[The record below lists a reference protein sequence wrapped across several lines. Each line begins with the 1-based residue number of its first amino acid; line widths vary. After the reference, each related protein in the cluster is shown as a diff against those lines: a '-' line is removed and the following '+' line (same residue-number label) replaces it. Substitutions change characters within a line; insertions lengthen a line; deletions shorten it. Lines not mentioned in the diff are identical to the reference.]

1 MPSISV
7 SDPVTSPRVRFAPSP
22 TGYLH
27 VGGARTAL
35 FNWLFARHFGGTLVL
50 RIEDTDLERST
61 PEMVE
66 GILQGMRWLGLDWDE
81 GPYYQTQRVD
91 LYRSAADKLLESDAA
106 YYCFCS
112 KEDLEQRRKKAAA
125 EGRPPKYEGICRKL
139 YRAEAA
145 SRKAASEAAAVR
157 FAIPQGGST
166 SFNDAVFG
174 KVEFANSE
182 LEDFVLLRSDGNP
195 TYHLSVVADD
205 IDLRI
210 THIIRGA
217 DHISNTPKQA
227 LLYQALGAALPVF
240 AHVPLI
246 LGADKTRLSKRH
258 GATSVMAYSDEGI
271 VPEAFRN
278 FLALLGWTPPEG
290 TSEILGDAELVR
302 LFGVEGISRSNA
314 VFDRAK
320 LDWFNT
326 EYIRAYPAERLLPL
340 IEEEWRKVGLHV
352 EIEDERSSKEG
363 GNGAQRISLSIN
375 DQREPNPAQS
385 GTSTAPHRPN
395 QHDTSPARKRASAA
409 PSGRNQQE
417 TSPDGAKYVS
427 PGHQPWVGGRGD
439 QSPVRT
445 AQDPGRQWLL
455 STIDLLKPRARSLK
469 DFAGSFRAFFT
480 DDFEPDP
487 AAVEKFLK
495 DAQVRQLL
503 VELGKRYAALQD
515 FTEAETETILRDFA
529 AEKGVKAGAL
539 INGARV
545 ALTGQGVA
553 PSLFAVM
560 VALGQPRTAA
570 RLQSVEELAN
580 RVLVRS

>member
-1 MPSISV
+1 LAACLTLVRVGRNIQIGYEGM
-7 SDPVTSPRVRFAPSP
+7 TSLSASPPGIPIKPRVRFAPSP

-35 FNWLFARHFGGTLVL
+35 FNWLFARHFQGTLVL

-66 GILQGMRWLGLDWDE
+66 GILQGLKWLGINWDE

-91 LYRSAADKLLESDAA
+91 LYRAAAAKLIDSGAA

-112 KEDLEQRRKKAAA
+112 KEELEARRAKAAPA
-125 EGRPPKYEGICRKL
+125 GRPPRYEGTCRKIDSG
-139 YRAEAA
+139 EA
-145 SRKAASEAAAVR
+145 SRRRNSGEAAAVR
-157 FAIPQGGST
+157 FLIPEGGST
-166 SFNDAVFG
+166 WFDDAVFG
-174 KVEFANSE
+174 KVEFANTE

-217 DHISNTPKQA
+217 DHISNTPKQV
-227 LLYQALGAALPVF
+227 LLYQALQAPLPIF

-246 LGADKTRLSKRH
+246 LGPDKTRLSKRH
-258 GATSVMAYSDEGI
+258 GATSVTAYREEGI

-278 FLALLGWTPPEG
+278 FLAVLGWTPPEG
-290 TSEILGDAELVR
+290 TPEIMGDEDLIR
-302 LFGVEGISRSNA
+302 RFGLDAISRSNA
-314 VFDRAK
+314 GFDRDK

-340 IEEEWRKVGLHV
+340 IEEEWKRVGLSPTA
-352 EIEDERSSKEG
+352 DRS
-363 GNGAQRISLSIN
+363 I
-375 DQREPNPAQS
+375 
-385 GTSTAPHRPN
+385 
-395 QHDTSPARKRASAA
+395 
-409 PSGRNQQE
+409 
-417 TSPDGAKYVS
+417 
-427 PGHQPWVGGRGD
+427 
-439 QSPVRT
+439 
-445 AQDPGRQWLL
+445 LL

-469 DFAGSFRAFFT
+469 DFAASFRAFFS
-480 DDFEPDP
+480 DDFAADP
-487 AAVEKFLK
+487 GAAEKFLK
-495 DAQVRQLL
+495 DVHVRQML
-503 VELGKRYAALQD
+503 VDLGARYANAQD
-515 FTEAETETILRDFA
+515 FSEQATEKVLRDFA

-560 VALGQPRTAA
+560 SNLGKQRVTKRLAA
-570 RLQSVEELAN
+570 VESLTGQFIATKT
-580 RVLVRS
+580 